1 MMKFQSLA
9 GAVLMVG
16 VSTLLL
22 AGCAH
27 DGDVRDSHDNTYG
40 TTAKSPPTYLG
51 CVRSE
56 LPAQVKTYEIQS
68 SDSVRLFVE
77 STDPDKADGLVELK
91 GQGPSANTR
100 PTSVTPGTTTEGC
113 LMPLCCARKLDCPRA
128 LKQRTSACG
137 TCGSWLTCDGLPSS
151 PLTGDT
157 ALRTIKAV

>member
-56 LPAQVKTYEIQS
+56 LPGQVKTYEIQS

-91 GQGPSANTR
+91 GAGPKRQYAAYQR
-100 PTSVTPGTTTEGC
+100 DAWYDHGR
-113 LMPLCCARKLDCPRA
+113 LLDAALLC
-128 LKQRTSACG
+128 S
-137 TCGSWLTCDGLPSS
+137 
-151 PLTGDT
+151 
-157 ALRTIKAV
+157 KA